1 LQHLSHFIF
10 TPASSNGE
18 LKFIEGKKTMVEA
31 KRESQLHDVS
41 SFSIKP
47 WQGNLSFGWSK
58 SETPQP
64 LSLAEQIAG
73 MVGEKILQGEFS
85 PGQRI
90 PEKLLSDDFNVS
102 RGPVREA
109 LMLLAKERL
118 VVLEPR
124 RGARVTKLSAV
135 EVEEIFL
142 IRASLVGLASR
153 LFTQKAKEE
162 VMVEFEKAVLHLI
175 TIAKQEED
183 PEPYLRWSYALSLYT
198 ARHTGFPRLFEMINS
213 SAREAYRYARI
224 SLSNRD
230 RRLESCDAWNNVLY
244 LVKSRRDQEVEAA
257 VRAIV
262 EKTGQV
268 ALQHLK

>member
-1 LQHLSHFIF
+1 M
-10 TPASSNGE
+10 A
-18 LKFIEGKKTMVEA
+18 EA
-31 KRESQLHDVS
+31 NRESQLHDVS
-41 SFSIKP
+41 SFSFKP

-58 SETPQP
+58 SDTPQP

-90 PEKLLSDDFNVS
+90 PEKLLSADFSIS

-153 LFTQKAKEE
+153 LFTQKAKNE

-175 TIAKQEED
+175 AIAKQEEED
-183 PEPYLRWSYALSLYT
+183 PESYLRWSYALSLYT
-198 ARHTGFPRLFEMINS
+198 ARHAGFPRLFEMINS
-213 SAREAYRYARI
+213 TAREAYRYARV
-224 SLSNRD
+224 SLASKS

-244 LVKSRRDQEVEAA
+244 LVKSRRDQEVEVA
-257 VRAIV
+257 VREIV
-262 EKTGQV
+262 EKTGRV

>member
-1 LQHLSHFIF
+1 MNDAI
-10 TPASSNGE
+10 
-18 LKFIEGKKTMVEA
+18 
-31 KRESQLHDVS
+31 RENNFQGVS

-47 WQGNLSFGWSK
+47 WQGNQAFGWST

-90 PEKLLSDDFNVS
+90 PEKSLSEAFHVS

-124 RGARVTKLSAV
+124 RGARVTRLSAL

-142 IRASLVGLASR
+142 IRASLVGLAAR
-153 LFTQKAKEE
+153 LFTQKAKD
-162 VMVEFEKAVLHLI
+162 VVLVEFEKAVLQLI
-175 TIAKQEED
+175 GIARQDDD

-198 ARHTGFPRLFEMINS
+198 ARHAGLPRLFEMINS
-213 SAREAYRYARI
+213 TAREAYRYARV
-224 SLSNRD
+224 SLASKS
-230 RRLESCDAWNNVLY
+230 RRLESCDAWTRVLE
-244 LVKSRRDQEVEAA
+244 LVKSRHAEEVETA

-262 EKTGQV
+262 EKTGRV
-268 ALQHLK
+268 AVERIR